1 MICPQLTTLGSVK
14 PRNDKPASNK
24 IAEPT
29 ISADCTMIGGKA
41 FGKII
46 PNINFEFDTPEALD
60 AMTYSSS
67 LILKNSARVILAT
80 AVQLTIPIAIV
91 IMVRLAPKRA
101 TIPIENNRVG
111 ST

>member
-1 MICPQLTTLGSVK
+1 MICPQLTTFGSVK

-24 IAEPT
+24 IADPT
-29 ISADCTMIGGKA
+29 INADCTIIGGNA

-46 PNINFEFDTPEALD
+46 PNINFVFDTPEALD
-60 AMTYSSS
+60 AITYSSS
-67 LILKNSARVILAT
+67 LILKNSERVILAT

-91 IMVRLAPKRA
+91 IIVRLAPKRA
-101 TIPIENNRVG
+101 TITIENNKVG